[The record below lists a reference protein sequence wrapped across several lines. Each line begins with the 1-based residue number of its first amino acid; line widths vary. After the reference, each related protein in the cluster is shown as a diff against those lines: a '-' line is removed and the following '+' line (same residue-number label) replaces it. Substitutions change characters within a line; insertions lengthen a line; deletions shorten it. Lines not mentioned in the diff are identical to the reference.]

1 MRLLKLL
8 AALSL
13 VGCAEAPGARQ
24 PAAAADGAAADGAAA
39 DTVWLDVRTP
49 QEYAEGHVAGAILIP
64 YDQMAVRW
72 QELEAYRDRPMVV
85 YCRSGRRSG
94 IALDVL
100 RRHGFDRAENGGAF
114 SRLARS
120 GVPTATGPA
129 R

>member
-8 AALSL
+8 AALSV
-13 VGCAEAPGARQ
+13 VGCADAPGARQ
-24 PAAAADGAAADGAAA
+24 PAAATGDGVPA

-49 QEYAEGHVAGAILIP
+49 QEFAEGHVAGAILIP
-64 YDQMAVRW
+64 YDQMAARW